1 MLQVH
6 LGIVTSTPVLEIV
19 SASSRVSM
27 GEGISGVSMGEGISG
42 ANDVEAEEGEGEG
55 EGKRHASKKS
65 VGASKIERCRFSCEV
80 ELVVGRR
87 GAVAMVYQCL
97 SVGLLLSTY

>member
-27 GEGISGVSMGEGISG
+27 VEGISG
-42 ANDVEAEEGEGEG
+42 ANDAEAGEGE
-55 EGKRHASKKS
+55 EERESKRHASKKS

-80 ELVVGRR
+80 EVELVVGRG

>member
-27 GEGISGVSMGEGISG
+27 GEGISG
-42 ANDVEAEEGEGEG
+42 ANDAEAEEGEE
-55 EGKRHASKKS
+55 ERESKRHASKKS

-87 GAVAMVYQCL
+87 GAVAMVYCACL
-97 SVGLLLSTY
+97 